1 MYATQNGSGVMGM
14 SKRHDETSGVRPW
27 VKKIFEYSDLI
38 SSLYAAVVAAGMLC
52 FLGII
57 VLALVPSWS
66 EAESFS
72 VTIRNFALIIGGVVG
87 FVFAFRRLAQTD
99 EQIEISDTEA
109 KTRLRDE
116 DRKDR
121 EEVDKSFDRAVEALN
136 GNDISISLYGAS
148 RMKQLA
154 IDHADDYLEIA
165 IRLIGNRARWTARGN
180 GLEIEKVEDRETI
193 LALRAYSG
201 EFAQIVL
208 PLAELF
214 EKDGK
219 RKNPLDLR
227 GLNLTGFQFAG
238 ITLVEGMISGCAL
251 DYAHFERCTFLGGFG
266 AKLGMSSSTFR
277 SCYFIRNEWYENAGT
292 FDGAKFYGCE
302 FEETSFDS
310 CDFSGAEFHG
320 NTMKPDY
327 LEMIFNNSNFT
338 KAKFIFNSDSTE
350 WTEKGLRGFYC
361 PGDFQQCFVDDQ
373 DSYPTGLQ
381 DNLPPLDVEIQRVPS
396 PHLPEGK
403 VGFNVV
409 SASFSLHND

>member
-1 MYATQNGSGVMGM
+1 MSDKNENKQSTGDNQTDFVEFFMWFAVAIVLLALLLHTLPKQLLDIKILGEAVIVVRNAGLIVGGIAGFILAFLRYRQIGRQTHVAERAADETDRE
-14 SKRHDETSGVRPW
+14 SKRKD
-27 VKKIFEYSDLI
+27 
-38 SSLYAAVVAAGMLC
+38 A
-52 FLGII
+52 
-57 VLALVPSWS
+57 
-66 EAESFS
+66 EAE
-72 VTIRNFALIIGGVVG
+72 
-87 FVFAFRRLAQTD
+87 
-99 EQIEISDTEA
+99 
-109 KTRLRDE
+109 
-116 DRKDR
+116 RKDR
-121 EEVDKSFDRAVEALN
+121 EAVEKSFDKAVAALN
-136 GNDISISLYGAS
+136 GEDIAFSLYGAS

-154 IDHADDYLEIA
+154 IDHSKDYLEIA

-193 LALRAYSG
+193 LALRAYSR

-310 CDFSGAEFHG
+310 CDFSGAEFHD

-338 KAKFIFNSDSTE
+338 RAKFIFNSDSTE

-381 DNLPPLDVEIQRVPS
+381 NNLPPLDVEIQRVPS